1 MLLEAGAFLSTGL
14 SPDLMNEVTTVLN
27 EIGSALPREQ
37 YDAVLALVA
46 AMQKVMTVLGLVFAF
61 AGFGAFRGHG
71 WGRWAAIG
79 GSIVNL
85 LIFLPLGIAGI
96 YANIKPLPADPD
108 KAERDALHPEP
119 VSHIIIFVASIL
131 VMLYL
136 RSYLT
141 DFARGLGLPVNP
153 GDSLPIE
160 WLIAGQLGF
169 TLFHELGHLVLA
181 WGVGFRFQAMNVG
194 PVTVTRNSSGDWRF
208 GFDPSKILMGGGY
221 LQSVPGSTKDLRLNW
236 ILIVIAGPMAS
247 LFVGLI
253 GFLALINI
261 AGTAYASYWYIAVY
275 VSAICG
281 SDFVANMMPLG
292 QADGAMLFHALFKTK
307 KGKAI
312 LGSLEAS
319 MLADRAD
326 RESIDMDPEQ
336 LLETRRKA
344 LESVAKNKEVS
355 PLEVACHKL
364 EFARASIIAG
374 RNAEAADILRE
385 AGKVLET
392 TPNLPS
398 IIWFRYFLDVY
409 EVELATGRLTTAIE
423 ARDKALDLEER
434 LDNAEVD
441 WDTALAL
448 RVECVKLRISDHDL
462 HGARMR
468 AEAIRSHCP
477 KRKSLTP
484 ERAQLLALQGEC
496 LIRTGRKKE
505 GQELLDEAVDEIL
518 DTSGDRRLL
527 GNSLEV
533 LGQTASRMAEAGD
546 LETGIKL
553 FKIAVPNLEQN
564 GFTVRA
570 KAFRAVWAEALY
582 NNNLFDEALAVIEPL
597 GKELSGRFGR
607 DVASLRASL
616 YLAEGNPSEALSI
629 LEPLTMADSDA
640 DPTQPARSRSLR
652 SWALYKMGWF
662 QDAVAEARRA
672 CDVLMPL
679 EHYEAAHALLTLSLA
694 VWQENRDLGAAYLD
708 EATRVIS
715 QSGQLVPA
723 TKALR
728 LEEIARQLQ
737 SVQREQESKLV
748 LQAAE
753 EFRRSPAAIGQ

>member
-1 MLLEAGAFLSTGL
+1 MSTGL
-14 SPDLMNEVTTVLN
+14 SPELMNEVTAVLN
-27 EIGSALPREQ
+27 EIGSALPKEQ

-85 LIFLPLGIAGI
+85 LIFLPLGVAGI
-96 YANIKPLPADPD
+96 YANIKPLPVDPD
-108 KAERDALHPEP
+108 QADRDALHPEP
-119 VSHIIIFVASIL
+119 TSHIIIFVASIL
-131 VMLYL
+131 MMLYL
-136 RSYLT
+136 RSFLT

-153 GDSLPIE
+153 GDSLPVE

-169 TLFHELGHLVLA
+169 TLFHELGHLILA
-181 WGVGFRFQAMNVG
+181 WAVGFRFQAMNVG

-253 GFLALINI
+253 GFLVLINMV
-261 AGTAYASYWYIAVY
+261 GTAYANYWYVAVY
-275 VSAICG
+275 VAAICG
-281 SDFVANMMPLG
+281 SDFVANMLPLG
-292 QADGAMLFHALFKTK
+292 QADGALLFHALLNTK

-312 LGSLEAS
+312 LGALEAS

-326 RESIDMDPEQ
+326 RESGDMDPEQ
-336 LLETRRKA
+336 LLETRRRA
-344 LESVAKNKEVS
+344 LESVAQNKEVS
-355 PLEVACHKL
+355 PLEIACHKL

-374 RNAEAADILRE
+374 RNTEAADTLRE
-385 AGKVLET
+385 AGKVLT
-392 TPNLPS
+392 STPNLPS
-398 IIWFRYFLDVY
+398 VIWFRYFLDVY

-448 RVECVKLRISDHDL
+448 RVECVKLRIADSDF

-496 LIRTGRKKE
+496 LIRTGRQKE
-505 GQELLDEAVDEIL
+505 GRELLDEAVDEIL
-518 DTSGDRRLL
+518 ETSGDRRLL

-533 LGQTASRMAEAGD
+533 LGQMATRIAEAGE
-546 LETGIKL
+546 LETAISL
-553 FKIAVPNLEQN
+553 FQIAVPNLEKN
-564 GFTVRA
+564 GFAVRA
-570 KAFRAVWAEALY
+570 NAFRAMWAEALY
-582 NNNLFDEALAVIEPL
+582 NYDQFDEAVTVIEPL
-597 GKELSGRFGR
+597 GSEHSGRFGR

-616 YLAEGNPSEALSI
+616 YLAEGKPSEALTL
-629 LEPLTMADSDA
+629 LEPLTAADSDT
-640 DPTQPARSRSLR
+640 DPAQPARSRSLR
-652 SWALYKMGWF
+652 SWALFRMGWH

-672 CDVLMPL
+672 CDVLMPM

-694 VWQENRDLGAAYLD
+694 VWQENRDLGSAYLD

-715 QSGQLVPA
+715 QSGQLSPRAKSV
-723 TKALR
+723 R
-728 LEEIARQLQ
+728 LVEIARQLD
-737 SVQREQESKLV
+737 SVNRQQECTLV